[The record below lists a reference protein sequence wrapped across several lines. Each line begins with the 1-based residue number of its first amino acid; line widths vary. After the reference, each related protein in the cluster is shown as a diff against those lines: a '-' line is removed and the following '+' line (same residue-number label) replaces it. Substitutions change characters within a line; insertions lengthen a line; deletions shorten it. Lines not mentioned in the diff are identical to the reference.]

1 MDVVGEL
8 GAKSY
13 IAAAAAATADGERAE
28 PAVMFMSLLW
38 NSSGE
43 TDIEVGFSVEKRWLN
58 LS

>member
-43 TDIEVGFSVEKRWLN
+43 TDVGVSVEKGG
-58 LS
+58 

>member
-38 NSSGE
+38 NSPGE
-43 TDIEVGFSVEKRWLN
+43 TDVGVSVEKGG
-58 LS
+58 

>member
-1 MDVVGEL
+1 MLWHGWVDVVGEL

-43 TDIEVGFSVEKRWLN
+43 TDVGVSVEKGG
-58 LS
+58 

>member
-1 MDVVGEL
+1 MRVHVLWHGGVDVFGES
-8 GAKSY
+8 GA
-13 IAAAAAATADGERAE
+13 ADGEGADF
-28 PAVMFMSLLW
+28 AVMYMLLLW